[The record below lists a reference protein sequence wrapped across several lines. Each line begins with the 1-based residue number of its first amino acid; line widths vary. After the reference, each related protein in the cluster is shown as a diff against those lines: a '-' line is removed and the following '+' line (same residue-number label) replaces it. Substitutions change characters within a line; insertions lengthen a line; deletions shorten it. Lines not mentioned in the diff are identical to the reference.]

1 MSYLFASQSLSLW
14 RLIAKVTAHVNSV
27 QKALFVTIIEKFD
40 ATLRLHVFDLDI
52 QIYIYIRVDM

>member
-40 ATLRLHVFDLDI
+40 ATLRLHVIDLDI
-52 QIYIYIRVDM
+52 HTCRYVVNNI